1 MVNLV
6 DDAAGLTPWALLGL
20 VAWVPAIRPMEL
32 AGTATGRDLIPVL
45 TGTAFV
51 HAVCGLAMS
60 AGFTLQH
67 TVRSGP
73 LIPGT

>member
-1 MVNLV
+1 LV
-6 DDAAGLTPWALLGL
+6 SVVSDPVGLTPWALFGL

-32 AGTATGRDLIPVL
+32 AGRAKGRELIPVL

-51 HAVCGLAMS
+51 HAVCGLAM
-60 AGFTLQH
+60 ALGLVLQH